1 MNERFKTL
9 FKEESIEQK
18 LQKDVAES
26 YEEMQDVQLSQCSKC
41 GLYKHPED
49 FRNTSPKTGTGKTC
63 NACRNESSQGRHRN
77 DGGNRSKKMAR
88 EQPVCPSCGLPMK
101 LKRGGYGLFYG
112 CPRYPM
118 CRYTLPVF

>member
-1 MNERFKTL
+1 MIERFKTL

-18 LQKDVAES
+18 LQKDIAES
-26 YEEMQDVQLSQCSKC
+26 YEEMQDGQLSQCSKC
-41 GLYKHPED
+41 GSFKHLED
-49 FRNTSPKTGTGKTC
+49 FRNASPKTDTDKTC
-63 NACRNESSQGRHRN
+63 NACRNELRQDMHRN
-77 DGGNRSKKMAR
+77 GGNRSKKMVR
-88 EQPVCPSCGLPMK
+88 ERPECPSCGLPMK

>member
-1 MNERFKTL
+1 MIERFKTL
-9 FKEESIEQK
+9 FKEERIDQK

-26 YEEMQDVQLSQCSKC
+26 YEETQDSQLRQCGKC

-49 FRNTSPKTGTGKTC
+49 FRDTSLKTGTGKIC
-63 NACRNESSQGRHRN
+63 NACKNESRQGRHRN
-77 DGGNRSKKMAR
+77 GGNRSKKMVCG
-88 EQPVCPSCGLPMK
+88 QPECPSCNLPMK
-101 LKRGGYGLFYG
+101 LKRGRYGLFYG